1 MMTVSISF
9 LLHLLAFGVLTTTV
23 LSGFILDRKFRKET
37 DHKLRLTIA
46 GISKAFG
53 LLSPVAALLLLFS
66 GIGNIHNRF
75 IGPEMRWYSEGWLVA
90 KIILYTLMV
99 LNGMVYGPRLTRGRL
114 KLLNS
119 MAEQSAPAN
128 ADAALRS
135 FNRQITLFYFVQ
147 TLLLLL
153 VVYLSVFGPGKH
165 PGIL

>member
-1 MMTVSISF
+1 MTVSISLF
-9 LLHLLAFGVLTTTV
+9 LHLLAFGLLTTTV
-23 LSGFILDRKFRKET
+23 LSAFILDRKFRKET

-46 GISKAFG
+46 GISRTIG
-53 LLSPVAALLLLFS
+53 LLSPVAALLLLFT

-75 IGPEMRWYSEGWLVA
+75 IGLEMRWYSEGWLVA
-90 KIILYTLMV
+90 KIVLYVLMV

-119 MAEQSAPAN
+119 MAEQSAPSN

-153 VVYLSVFGPGKH
+153 VVYISVFGSGKH
-165 PGIL
+165 PGAL